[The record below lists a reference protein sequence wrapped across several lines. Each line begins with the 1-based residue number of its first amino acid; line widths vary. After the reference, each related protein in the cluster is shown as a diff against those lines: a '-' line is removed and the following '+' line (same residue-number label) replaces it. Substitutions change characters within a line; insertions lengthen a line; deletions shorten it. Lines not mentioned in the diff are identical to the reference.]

1 MKAAV
6 STKSGEKL
14 VYIEYIRM
22 FATMAVVFLHVAVTL
37 NSNHSIDELG
47 VFNYSLFNACHMLV
61 KWAVPCFVM
70 ISGALLLNP
79 VKNITFAKIGSYI
92 GRMFCALLTFGFVY
106 SLMELVFTE
115 RTASLGMLFKAI
127 LNTAEGHS
135 WSHIWYVY
143 MLISLY
149 LITVPLRFV
158 IEKLQR
164 KELRLVLCVL
174 IAGNF
179 VIPSINSAFGLELQD
194 YMILNNYATYY
205 LLGYYLST
213 CERKNAGL
221 VAVSA
226 IAITAVSVAAEL
238 YSLNHYGTSYAV
250 NHAAGNIFELIQ
262 SVSCFMLV
270 REICESREK
279 RQGNMCR
286 IVGKYS
292 FGIYL
297 IHPFFINLIYKV
309 IGFTPL
315 SIPVA
320 LGIPVLFV
328 VVFALSLAGA
338 AVLQKIPLINKIV

>member
-1 MKAAV
+1 MKPAV
-6 STKSGEKL
+6 STKSGGKL

-37 NSNHSIDELG
+37 NANHSIDELG
-47 VFNYSLFNACHMLV
+47 VFNYSVFSACHMLV

-70 ISGALLLNP
+70 VSGALLLNP
-79 VKNITFAKIGSYI
+79 AKNVTFAKVGSYI
-92 GRMFCALLTFGFVY
+92 GRMFGVLLTFGIVY
-106 SLMELVFTE
+106 SLMELVFSQ
-115 RTASLGMLFKAI
+115 RTVSVGILLKAV

-158 IEKLQR
+158 IEKLKR
-164 KELRLVLCVL
+164 EELRLVRCVL

-179 VIPSINSAFGLELQD
+179 FIPSINSALGLELQN
-194 YMILNNYATYY
+194 YMILNDYATYY

-213 CERKNAGL
+213 CEWKKAGIPA
-221 VAVSA
+221 VAAVV
-226 IAITAVSVAAEL
+226 ITALSIVMEL
-238 YSLNHYGTSYAV
+238 YSLNYHGTAYPV
-250 NHAAGNIFELIQ
+250 NHTAGNIFELIQ
-262 SVSCFMLV
+262 SVSCFMLIRV
-270 REICESREK
+270 ICEARNQQ
-279 RQGNMCR
+279 QGKVCR
-286 IVGKYS
+286 MIGKYS

-315 SIPVA
+315 TIPVA

-328 VVFALSLAGA
+328 VVFVLSLVGT
-338 AVLQKIPLINKIV
+338 AVLKKIPLIKKIV